1 MVAGSYRRSR
11 DHLAKP
17 SKCPALG
24 RVSRGP
30 AGLGQVP
37 VPGTWTCPAEPWSGD
52 LGVEIVVAA
61 DLLVPPLGLAALQRA
76 LSLSDVCREL
86 VFLGTELL
94 LELGD
99 RLLAGL
105 ELVEPDLEVGLVPRL
120 ALVELLLPVVE
131 LLRAL
136 AQVRLGLR
144 QPLLALADAG
154 ESRLRDLGL
163 LGERGL
169 ALGELLL

>member
-52 LGVEIVVAA
+52 LGIDIVVAA
-61 DLLVPPLGLAALQRA
+61 DLFVPPLGLAALERA
-76 LSLSDVCREL
+76 LSLCDIGGEL
-86 VFLGTELL
+86 VLLRAELL
-94 LELGD
+94 LELGH
-99 RLLAGL
+99 RLLARL
-105 ELVEPDLEVGLVPRL
+105 ELVEPDLEVGLVARL
-120 ALVELLLPVVE
+120 APVEPFFAVVE

-136 AQVRLGLR
+136 AHPRLGFGE
-144 QPLLALADAG
+144 PLLALADAC
-154 ESRLRDLGL
+154 ESRL
-163 LGERGL
+163 
-169 ALGELLL
+169 